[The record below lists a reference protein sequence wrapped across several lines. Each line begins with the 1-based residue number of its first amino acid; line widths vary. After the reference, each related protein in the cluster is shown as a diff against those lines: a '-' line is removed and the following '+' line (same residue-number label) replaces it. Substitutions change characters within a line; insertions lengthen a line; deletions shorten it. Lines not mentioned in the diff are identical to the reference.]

1 MPITDPFAT
10 HVDSLTGPVTGGFDI
25 TPDDGADLAS
35 VTRGLM
41 VSAAG
46 DVAVTFRDGST
57 VTLPGLSPGVIYPL
71 RVTRVLASGTTATG
85 VKGLV

>member
-25 TPDDGADLAS
+25 TPDDAADLAS
-35 VTRGLM
+35 VTRALM

-46 DVAVTFRDGST
+46 DLAVTFRDGSS
-57 VTLPGLSPGVIYPL
+57 VTLPGLAPGVIYPL
-71 RVTRVLASGTTATG
+71 RVRRVLATGSTATG
-85 VKGLV
+85 VKGLI